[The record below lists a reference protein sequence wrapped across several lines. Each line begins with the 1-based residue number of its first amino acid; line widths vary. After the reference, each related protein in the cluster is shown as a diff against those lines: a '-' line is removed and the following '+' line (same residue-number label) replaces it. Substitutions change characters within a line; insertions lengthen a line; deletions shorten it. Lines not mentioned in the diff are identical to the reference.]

1 MQTKPIKILGTATKP
16 NMPKF
21 AWRAVTDPDEIAE
34 LERKSRQQF
43 LKRFA
48 SQALLQALTF
58 TGAIVTYHYVALPGL
73 LKDSYQN
80 GQAAGWSNAVE
91 QICPEVQDR
100 IGG

>member
-1 MQTKPIKILGTATKP
+1 MQSKSLKILGTSTRSDLP
-16 NMPKF
+16 RY
-21 AWRAVTDPDEIAE
+21 AWQTVTDPDEIAAI
-34 LERKSRQQF
+34 ERKSRQQF
-43 LKRFA
+43 LKRFIL
-48 SQALLQALTF
+48 QALLQCFTF

-91 QICPEVQDR
+91 QTCPEIKGR